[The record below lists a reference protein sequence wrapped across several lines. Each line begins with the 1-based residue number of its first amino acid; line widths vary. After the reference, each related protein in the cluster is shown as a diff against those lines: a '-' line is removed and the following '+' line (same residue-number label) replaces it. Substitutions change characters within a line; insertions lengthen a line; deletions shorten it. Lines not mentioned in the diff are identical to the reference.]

1 MSRKP
6 SAETELRHARS
17 NLAKLRKD
25 YSALKATS
33 VYHCARAMKAE
44 QEISEWKA
52 RFDAL
57 LNRPFQATA
66 SETVCNCAQHKLG
79 ETTSGWYCPFHGQ
92 QP

>member
-1 MSRKP
+1 MSKKP

-17 NLAKLRKD
+17 DLIKIRKD
-25 YSALKATS
+25 YFALKATCEH
-33 VYHCARAMKAE
+33 YRIRATKAE

-57 LNRPFQATA
+57 LHRSDDHMPVK
-66 SETVCNCAQHKLG
+66 VCNCAAVKGQV
-79 ETTSGWYCPFHGQ
+79 TAWTCPVHGH